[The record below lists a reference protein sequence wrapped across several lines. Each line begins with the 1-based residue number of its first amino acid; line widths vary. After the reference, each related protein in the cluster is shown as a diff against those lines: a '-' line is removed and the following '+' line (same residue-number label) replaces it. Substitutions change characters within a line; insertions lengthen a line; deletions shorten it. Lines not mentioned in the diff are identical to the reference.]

1 MTNLKIQMFANNKFI
16 NFSISGFVSFSRDV
30 EMKGKPPGSLT
41 CATINTFNI
50 PLINR
55 TVAQFFDV
63 YFWKLPGFRIFL
75 WEAPPLQQ
83 LQEIEKNSGN
93 PGTLLMLQQSFQV
106 QVPMLFVL
114 PNET

>member
-1 MTNLKIQMFANNKFI
+1 M
-16 NFSISGFVSFSRDV
+16 
-30 EMKGKPPGSLT
+30 
-41 CATINTFNI
+41 
-50 PLINR
+50 
-55 TVAQFFDV
+55 VAQFFDV
-63 YFWKLPGFRIFL
+63 CYWELRGFRILL

-83 LQEIEKNSGN
+83 LQEIEKNLGN

>member
-1 MTNLKIQMFANNKFI
+1 M
-16 NFSISGFVSFSRDV
+16 
-30 EMKGKPPGSLT
+30 
-41 CATINTFNI
+41 
-50 PLINR
+50 
-55 TVAQFFDV
+55 VAHFFDV
-63 YFWKLPGFRIFL
+63 YLLEVARLPYFL
-75 WEAPPLQQ
+75 MEAPPLQQ